1 MELILENLE
10 DTEKF
15 GKALA
20 KTLLIQQE
28 KGKFLNTIY
37 LFGEMGIGKTTLTR
51 AFVSSLPNAENAEIA
66 SPSFTICHEYPTK
79 PEVYHADLY
88 RLPNDC
94 DLPEELQDLGKKI
107 LLLIE
112 WPERLS
118 LEVRVKNRLDI
129 CLKLLNDKN
138 VKKSSLENIDN
149 FDNLCEKK
157 RQVIVLAHGEIA
169 QEFETE
175 LHKHLQNCF
184 FSK

>member
-15 GKALA
+15 GQALA
-20 KTLLIQQE
+20 KVMLLQKE

-37 LFGEMGIGKTTLTR
+37 LFGEMGAGKTTLTR
-51 AFVSSLPNAENAEIA
+51 AFVGSLPNAENAEVA
-66 SPSFTICHEYPTK
+66 SPSFTICHEYPTD

-88 RLPNDC
+88 RLPDNC
-94 DLPEELQDLGKKI
+94 DLPEELQELEKKI

-129 CLKLLNDKN
+129 CINILNDKN
-138 VKKSSLENIDN
+138 VKKSSHENIDN

-157 RQVIVLAHGEIA
+157 RQVTVFAHGEIA

-175 LHKHLQNCF
+175 LQKYLQNCF
-184 FSK
+184 LSK